1 MRSLTRA
8 MLSLTF
14 VLVAVPAAAQG
25 VPNLSGTWVMDA
37 SKSDFGMMP
46 APAGRTDVIDHQ
58 EPALVI
64 KRTTMTPNGEVAS
77 TLTYAVDGKPYAN
90 KAGNSDISSV
100 LKWEAATLV
109 VVSTVETPNGQA
121 TITDRF
127 SLSGDGKVL
136 TQQRA
141 ISIQGQ
147 ELAQTI
153 VLAKQ

>member
-1 MRSLTRA
+1 MHSRTRA
-8 MLSLTF
+8 VLSLMF
-14 VLVAVPAAAQG
+14 VLVAAPATAQG
-25 VPNLSGTWVMDA
+25 VPNLSGTWVMDV

-46 APAGRTDVIDHQ
+46 APAGRTDVIDHK

-77 TLTYAVDGKPYAN
+77 TLTYAVDGKPYLN
-90 KAGNSDISSV
+90 KAGGNDISSV
-100 LKWEAATLV
+100 LKWEGATLV

-127 SLSGDGKVL
+127 SVSEDGKVL

>member
-8 MLSLTF
+8 ALSLLF
-14 VLVAVPAAAQG
+14 VLLAIPAVAQS
-25 VPNLSGTWVMDA
+25 VPNLTGTWVLDV
-37 SKSDFGMMP
+37 SRSDFGMMP
-46 APAGRTDVIDHQ
+46 APAGRTDVIDHK

-64 KRTTMTPNGEVAS
+64 KRTTTTPNGEVAS
-77 TLTYAVDGKPYAN
+77 TLTYAVDGKPYVN
-90 KAGNSDISSV
+90 KAGNNDISSV
-100 LKWEAATLV
+100 LKWEATTLV
-109 VVSTVETPNGQA
+109 VVSTAQTPNGEA

-127 SLSGDGKVL
+127 SLSGDGKTL

-147 ELAQTI
+147 ELAQTM

>member
-8 MLSLTF
+8 VLSLMF
-14 VLVAVPAAAQG
+14 VLVAVPTAAQG
-25 VPNLSGTWVMDA
+25 VPNLSGTWVMDV

-46 APAGRTDVIDHQ
+46 APAGRTDIIDHK

-77 TLTYAVDGKPYAN
+77 TLTYAVDGKPYVN
-90 KAGNSDISSV
+90 KAGGNDISSV

-127 SLSGDGKVL
+127 SVSEDGKVL
-136 TQQRA
+136 TQRRA
-141 ISIQGQ
+141 INIQGQ